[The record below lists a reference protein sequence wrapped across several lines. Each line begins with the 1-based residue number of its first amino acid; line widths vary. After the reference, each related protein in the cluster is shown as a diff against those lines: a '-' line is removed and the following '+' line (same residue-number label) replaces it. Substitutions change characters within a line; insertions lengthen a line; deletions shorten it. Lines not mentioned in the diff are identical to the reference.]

1 MTGESITAGET
12 AHTVAQDFK
21 SIIIRNVLEG
31 KEMENTAY
39 TDEETLSNARLIAS
53 APDIAEALK
62 TIPDPSKKFDMGELS
77 KWNKDPRQLS
87 IKDVSRL
94 ICYLND
100 SWYANLQ
107 ARAALTKAGIE

>member
-1 MTGESITAGET
+1 
-12 AHTVAQDFK
+12 
-21 SIIIRNVLEG
+21 
-31 KEMENTAY
+31 MENTAY